1 MLGLEIYH
9 MKDIGEKTLAM
20 RKETVE
26 QPVSTGPHSITP
38 EEGCFIVL
46 KFVELPDQD

>member
-9 MKDIGEKTLAM
+9 MKDIGGKSMCM
-20 RKETVE
+20 RKQTIE
-26 QPVSTGPHSITP
+26 QPICTAPHAITP
-38 EEGCFIVL
+38 EEGCFIVI